1 MWTRLHKP
9 GAPSSGGF
17 WRGHIPSVKVTLGR
31 TPEAAVV
38 SACET
43 WGSSNTRADP
53 PLKSLEI
60 SILFL
65 EKLKCY
71 MMCVRVFLNLKLT
84 FSTKRTPLA
93 PVGQTAFPQVN

>member
-1 MWTRLHKP
+1 MV
-9 GAPSSGGF
+9 SGGATS
-17 WRGHIPSVKVTLGR
+17 PSVEVTLGPTR
-31 TPEAAVV
+31 GC
-38 SACET
+38 SGFCMKET
-43 WGSSNTRADP
+43 WGSNNTRADP